1 MEGQEMADY
10 VLLYSGGRMPEG
22 PAEQAAVMKDWDAWF
37 GGMGSALADGGNP
50 FTGKAKSIASDGKV
64 SDGAGNMLASGY
76 SIIKA
81 DSLNAAVEIA
91 KRCPV
96 LKGGAKITVYET
108 FKVM

>member
-1 MEGQEMADY
+1 MADY
-10 VLLYSGGRMPEG
+10 VLLYSGGGMPATE
-22 PAEQAAVMKDWDAWF
+22 AEQAAVMKEWDAWYRKLD
-37 GGMGSALADGGNP
+37 GTLVDGGNP
-50 FTGKAKSIASDGKV
+50 FTGNAKSIASDGKV
-64 SDGAGNMLASGY
+64 SDGAGGTMASGY

>member
-1 MEGQEMADY
+1 
-10 VLLYSGGRMPEG
+10 MPEG

-50 FTGKAKSIASDGKV
+50 FTGKAMSITSDGKT
-64 SDGAGNMLASGY
+64 SDGAGGMLASGY